1 VQGFLRHIPNLLTL
15 ARIILLVPFLDYL
28 LDERYGAALAVF
40 FLAALTDMLD
50 GFLARHFDWRTWL
63 GSVLDP
69 LADKLMVVVSYTA
82 LTWAGILPLWFC
94 VLILLRDAVILA
106 GSFAYWRL
114 VGHFEGNPTWLG
126 KITTFLAMAAVL
138 LALFDRAWLHVPA
151 GMLQAAFWLVAVA
164 ALASTWQYIRF
175 GLMAARNTPE
185 RPASRERQ

>member
-1 VQGFLRHIPNLLTL
+1 MQRLLRQLPNLLTL
-15 ARIILLVPFLDYL
+15 ARMALLVPFLDCL
-28 LDERYGAALAVF
+28 LDQRYGPALGIF

-69 LADKLMVVVSYTA
+69 LADKLMVVVSYSA
-82 LTWAGILPLWFC
+82 LTWAGILPVWFC
-94 VLILLRDAVILA
+94 ALILLRDAVILA

-126 KITTFLAMAAVL
+126 KITTFLAMGAVL

-151 GMLQAAFWLVAVA
+151 GLLQGVFVVVTLVAAV
-164 ALASTWQYIRF
+164 STLQYVRF
-175 GLMAARNTPE
+175 GLAALRH
-185 RPASRERQ
+185 ARQGGD